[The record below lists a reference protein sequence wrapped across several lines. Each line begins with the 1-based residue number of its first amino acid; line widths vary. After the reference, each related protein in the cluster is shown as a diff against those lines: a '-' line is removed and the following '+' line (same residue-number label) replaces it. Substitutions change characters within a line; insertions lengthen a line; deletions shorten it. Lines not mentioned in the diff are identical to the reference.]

1 MRTEA
6 GQKWPASRW
15 IWGLMIGL
23 LGFVGMLS
31 FAHAAERGIAPR
43 SSYIPYPAWSGG
55 YVTDEAN
62 VFTATAKDSLEE
74 QLWNIERQTGVEM
87 AVLTLHSWKDYPQ
100 VPAVSIEDFG
110 KKAIEFYGIGTAKA
124 NNGILLLVCVKDR
137 QARIALGSKYGRGR
151 DADAEAIMQK
161 EILPYFRQGEYS
173 AGIFQGVHK
182 LDAEIARG
190 YRFPY
195 RHRFYISREA
205 IFDVGLILLV
215 PLVVFAAVSLYRE
228 GKVGWGW
235 VILGCF
241 IILLLVVLQILKV
254 ILNFGM
260 TRSNDWGGSSSHFGS
275 YTRGGGGG
283 RSSGSFGGG
292 SRGGGGATGSW

>member
-1 MRTEA
+1 MKTDV

-15 IWGLMIGL
+15 IWGLVIGL
-23 LGFVGMLS
+23 VSVVGVIS
-31 FAHAAERGIAPR
+31 AATAAERGITPR
-43 SSYIPYPAWSGG
+43 SSYVPYPAWSGG
-55 YVTDEAN
+55 YVTDEAG
-62 VFTATAKDSLEE
+62 VFTTTAKDSLEE
-74 QLWNIERQTGVEM
+74 LLWNIERQTGVEM

-137 QARIALGSKYGRGR
+137 QARIALGSSYGRGR
-151 DADAEAIMQK
+151 DADAEVIMEK

-182 LDAEIARG
+182 LDAGIVRG
-190 YRFPY
+190 YHLPY
-195 RHRFYISREA
+195 RFQFDLSGDFLMEA
-205 IFDVGLILLV
+205 GLLLLV
-215 PLVVFAAVSLYRE
+215 PLVIFAAVSLYRE

-241 IILLLVVLQILKV
+241 IILLLVILQILKV

-260 TRSNDWGGSSSHFGS
+260 TGSNDWGGSSRHFGS
-275 YTRGGGGG
+275 YTRGGGGS
-283 RSSGSFGGG
+283 RSGGFGGG

>member
-15 IWGLMIGL
+15 IWRLLIGL
-23 LGFVGMLS
+23 IGFAGMLNTS
-31 FAHAAERGIAPR
+31 HAAERGITPR
-43 SSYIPYPAWSGG
+43 SSYVPYPAWSGG

-151 DADAEAIMQK
+151 DADAKAIMEK

-182 LDAEIARG
+182 MDAGLIRSTHIP
-190 YRFPY
+190 YRFQ
-195 RHRFYISREA
+195 FYISRQA
-205 IFDVGLILLV
+205 IIDVGLILLV

-228 GKVGWGW
+228 GKLGWGW

-260 TRSNDWGGSSSHFGS
+260 TRSNGWEGSSRHFGS

-283 RSSGSFGGG
+283 NSGSFGGG